1 MATAA
6 LAGAVVIAV
15 GGIAGCARPISGEP
29 VATGAAAGGANQ
41 AEPGAA
47 FPTTTIPTTATTA
60 PSNTPRSF
68 PTRTTPG
75 TPRPRLRDHVL
86 PSDCL
91 LTGAQMSALA
101 GVALDDGDDT
111 RLINQGR
118 PDSYNCSY
126 YLTAGGIL
134 SFTGTI
140 KVQQPESG
148 PITDEI
154 VAGLTEPGSTTVPG
168 IARAVIITPPD
179 DYPQM
184 WVITDDY
191 VVSVVLVGSNLPAQ
205 PSTAAWT
212 TAAREVVAALPR

>member
-1 MATAA
+1 M
-6 LAGAVVIAV
+6 VAV
-15 GGIAGCARPISGEP
+15 GGVAGCSRPISGEP
-29 VATGAAAGGANQ
+29 IATNAGVGYANPAEHGASTTTASG
-41 AEPGAA
+41 
-47 FPTTTIPTTATTA
+47 PTTSA

-75 TPRPRLRDHVL
+75 TPRPQLRDHVL

-101 GVALDDGDDT
+101 GVTLDDGDDT
-111 RLINQGR
+111 RLINPGR

-140 KVQQPESG
+140 KVQQPQSG
-148 PITDEI
+148 PITDNLI
-154 VAGLTEPGSTTVPG
+154 AGLSEPGSTTVPG
-168 IARAVIITPPD
+168 IAREVIITPPD

-184 WVITDDY
+184 WVVTDDH

-212 TAAREVVAALPR
+212 TAAREVVAVLPR